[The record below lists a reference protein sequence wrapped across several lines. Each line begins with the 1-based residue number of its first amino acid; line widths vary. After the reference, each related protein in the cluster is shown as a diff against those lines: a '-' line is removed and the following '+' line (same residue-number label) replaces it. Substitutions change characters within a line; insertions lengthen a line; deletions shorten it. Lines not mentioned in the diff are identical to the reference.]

1 MKRSATPAE
10 PAPVSAHRCAG
21 APGAR
26 LWAFVGMLLVMAGA
40 MVGLGLTG

>member
-1 MKRSATPAE
+1 MGRSAE
-10 PAPVSAHRCAG
+10 PAPVSAYKCAG

-26 LWAFVGMLLVMAGA
+26 LWAFLGMLLVMAGA

>member
-1 MKRSATPAE
+1 MGRSATPAQ
-10 PAPVSAHRCAG
+10 PAPVSAHRCGG
-21 APGAR
+21 APGAS